1 MNNYIIIYD
10 GTFINLLSTIKYLL
24 QEIKYLLQEHIK
36 PQNIII
42 EGSYSLNL
50 FETLIKPNIINDEKF
65 INKIISISSHEIFK
79 IIYYTFLIMPKI
91 KN

>member
-24 QEIKYLLQEHIK
+24 QEHIK

-42 EGSYSLNL
+42 EGSYSPNL